1 LVLFEKG
8 IEISMNNL
16 NIREVTNK
24 DEFGILSIR
33 NHPDN
38 YKWFFDNSPVS
49 PEIHHK
55 WFMERISTS
64 QFCTL
69 VAEINGEVIGIAFL
83 NDFRGLAPKISI
95 NISPEFS
102 NKGVG
107 VALLKELIQRS
118 KTADIKFL
126 TAEILKAN
134 LISFQF
140 FLKNNF
146 ILVDVEARMLDGE
159 KSDVLVLSLKLSD

>member
-1 LVLFEKG
+1 
-8 IEISMNNL
+8 MNNL

-38 YKWFFDNSPVS
+38 YKWFFDNAPVS

-55 WFMERISTS
+55 WFMERISTAR
-64 QFCTL
+64 FFTL
-69 VAEINGEVIGIAFL
+69 VAELNGEVIGIASL
-83 NDFRGLAPKISI
+83 NDFRNLAPKISI
-95 NISPEFS
+95 NITPEFS

-107 VALLKELIQRS
+107 ATLLRELIQRS
-118 KTADIKFL
+118 RTSDIKFL
-126 TAEILKAN
+126 TAEILKTN
-134 LISFQF
+134 LISFHF

-146 ILVDVEARMLDGE
+146 KLENVETRVLNGE
-159 KSDVLVLSLKLSD
+159 KSDVSVLSLKLSD